1 MSEETVEP
9 EEPISEGGEEADGN
23 ELQEQLDEALR
34 EKDQFRAI
42 AQRAQADLVNY
53 KKRVTEEIQE
63 SRRSATTGILL
74 RTLSVVDD
82 LGRALALIPEE
93 AVAPGWSEGL
103 TLVLRNLN
111 TVLESEGVQRI
122 EALGRDFDPREFEA
136 VMHEETSKV
145 DEGTVVHVV
154 REGYKHRDRVLRA
167 AQVVVAKS
175 PPQENAADAGSGEA
189 E

>member
-1 MSEETVEP
+1 MSEESVQP
-9 EEPISEGGEEADGN
+9 EEPVSEGGEEPDENG
-23 ELQEQLDEALR
+23 LQEQLDEALR

-53 KKRVTEEIQE
+53 KKRVPEEIQE

-82 LGRALALIPEE
+82 LERALALIPKE

-111 TVLESEGVQRI
+111 TVLESESVKRI
-122 EALGRDFDPREFEA
+122 EALGRNFDPREFEA
-136 VMHEETSKV
+136 VMHEETSEV
-145 DEGTVVHVV
+145 EEGTVVHVV
-154 REGYKHRDRVLRA
+154 REGYRHRDRVLRA

-175 PPQENAADAGSGEA
+175 PPQETVADAVSGEA

>member
-1 MSEETVEP
+1 MSEESIQP
-9 EEPISEGGEEADGN
+9 EEPISEGGEEADEN
-23 ELQEQLDEALR
+23 KLQEQLDEALR

-82 LGRALALIPEE
+82 PGRTHDLIPEE
-93 AVAPGWSEGL
+93 TVAPGWSEGL

-136 VMHEETSKV
+136 VMHEETAKV

-167 AQVVVAKS
+167 VQVVVAKS
-175 PPQENAADAGSGEA
+175 PPA
-189 E
+189 ETESAE

>member
-1 MSEETVEP
+1 MSYESVQP
-9 EEPISEGGEEADGN
+9 EEPVSEGGEEADENG
-23 ELQEQLDEALR
+23 LQEKLDEALR

-82 LGRALALIPEE
+82 LERALTLIPEE
-93 AVAPGWSEGL
+93 AVATGWSEGL

-111 TVLESEGVQRI
+111 TVLESEGVKRI
-122 EALGRDFDPREFEA
+122 EALGRNFDPREFEA
-136 VMHEETSKV
+136 VMHEETSEV

-154 REGYKHRDRVLRA
+154 REGYIHRDRVMRA

>member
-1 MSEETVEP
+1 MSEESVQS
-9 EEPISEGGEEADGN
+9 EEPVSEGGEEPDENG
-23 ELQEQLDEALR
+23 LQEQLDEALR

-82 LGRALALIPEE
+82 LERALALIPKE

-111 TVLESEGVQRI
+111 TVLESESVKRI
-122 EALGRDFDPREFEA
+122 EALGRNFDPREFEA
-136 VMHEETSKV
+136 VMHEETSEV
-145 DEGTVVHVV
+145 EEGTVVHVV
-154 REGYKHRDRVLRA
+154 REGYRHRDRVLRA

-175 PPQENAADAGSGEA
+175 PPQETVADAVSGEA

>member
-1 MSEETVEP
+1 MSEESVQP
-9 EEPISEGGEEADGN
+9 EEPISEGGEEADEN

-53 KKRVTEEIQE
+53 KKRMTEEIQE

-74 RTLSVVDD
+74 RTLSVGDD

-93 AVAPGWSEGL
+93 TVAPGWSEGL

-136 VMHEETSKV
+136 VMHEETAKV

-167 AQVVVAKS
+167 VQVVVANS
-175 PPQENAADAGSGEA
+175 PPA
-189 E
+189 ETESAE

>member
-1 MSEETVEP
+1 MSEESIQP
-9 EEPISEGGEEADGN
+9 EEPISEGGEEADEN
-23 ELQEQLDEALR
+23 KLQEQLDEALR

-63 SRRSATTGILL
+63 SRRNATTGILL

-82 LGRALALIPEE
+82 LGRALDLIPEE
-93 AVAPGWSEGL
+93 TVAPGWSEGL

-136 VMHEETSKV
+136 VMYEETAKV

-167 AQVVVAKS
+167 VQVVVAKS
-175 PPQENAADAGSGEA
+175 PPA
-189 E
+189 ETESAE